1 MKKVVLL
8 TLLLTLFATYSQA
21 QISQISHDLEIFSE
35 DGLNFTLIV
44 NGKIINETPQSN
56 VKITNLENDYV
67 QVIIKFED
75 ENLPTIKKKNLQI
88 ASPGTGE
95 SYPVSTVY
103 KIFLKKGVYKLR
115 FVSRS
120 DKKIQYVY

>member
-1 MKKVVLL
+1 MKKLFLL
-8 TLLLTLFATYSQA
+8 TLLLSLFASYSQA
-21 QISQISHDLEIFSE
+21 QVSQISHDLEIFSE

-56 VKITNLENDYV
+56 VKITDLENDYV
-67 QVIIKFED
+67 QVVIKFED
-75 ENLPTIKKKNLQI
+75 TELPTLKKKNLQI
-88 ASPGTGE
+88 ASPGTGT

-103 KIFLKKGVYKLR
+103 KIFFKKGVYKLK

-120 DKKIQYVY
+120 EKKIQYSY